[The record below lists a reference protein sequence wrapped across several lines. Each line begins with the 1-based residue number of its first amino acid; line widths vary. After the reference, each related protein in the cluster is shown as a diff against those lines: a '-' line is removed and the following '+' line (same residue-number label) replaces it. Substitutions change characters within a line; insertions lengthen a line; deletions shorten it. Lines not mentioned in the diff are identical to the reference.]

1 MRHFINLS
9 DYTGEELLNILDL
22 ADDLKARLKRGI
34 REPLFPRRTL
44 AMIFEKQSLRTRV
57 SFDCAMTHLGGSAM
71 YLSGAEIGFGQRETW
86 KEFASVL
93 SEMVDLVMVRAKHHQ
108 DVVSLAK
115 YSSIPVINGLTDFS
129 HPCQAMADI
138 MTFRE
143 LLKEKTGAN
152 SLVGKTLAWVG
163 DGNNVAFSLAEI
175 CGLMGIRFTMGTPD
189 GYRFTP
195 EMTDYLTHHVPNLNM
210 TVYENPA
217 DAVKGASVVYTDVW
231 VSMGQE
237 DLKAQKEKDLRP
249 YQVNEE
255 LMANCPDAWFM
266 HCLPARHNLEVT
278 EGDLESPQCK
288 IFQQAGNRLHAQ
300 KAILAALMREQD
312 ADGWAN

>member
-22 ADDLKARLKRGI
+22 ADDLKARFKRGI
-34 REPLFPRRTL
+34 REPLFPRKTL

-57 SFDCAMTHLGGSAM
+57 SFDAAMTHLGGSAI
-71 YLSGAEIGFGQRETW
+71 YLSGAEIGFGTRETW
-86 KEFASVL
+86 KEFGGVL
-93 SEMVDLVMVRAKHHQ
+93 SEMVDLIMVRAKHHQ
-108 DVVSLAK
+108 DVVNLAK
-115 YSSIPVINGLTDFS
+115 YCTVPVINGLTDFS

-138 MTFRE
+138 MTMRE
-143 LLKEKTGAN
+143 ALREKTGSN
-152 SLVGKTLAWVG
+152 NIVGKTLAWVG

-175 CGLMGIRFTMGTPD
+175 CGLMGIRMTMGTPQ

-195 EMTDYLTHHVPNLNM
+195 AMTDYLSKAVPNLNL
-210 TVYENPA
+210 TVYDNPA

-237 DLKAQKEKDLRP
+237 ALKEQKEKDLRP
-249 YQVNEE
+249 YQVNEQ

-266 HCLPARHNLEVT
+266 HCLPARRGLEVT
-278 EGDLESPQCK
+278 DGVMDGPQCR
-288 IFQQAGNRLHAQ
+288 IIQQAGNRMHAQ
-300 KAILAALMREQD
+300 KGILAALLREQD
-312 ADGWAN
+312 ANGWAN